1 MFKYKRRS
9 LVYDYELANECFKE
23 FRKNN
28 KGDLY
33 DTSRKD
39 SAVRLRSLFCNV
51 LKEYLSMNDRM
62 ISEFLA
68 TKGINIS
75 RSAIFHGR
83 SRTELYYNACPYF
96 RKMYD
101 AYFSDRIKIEKP
113 TLKPKVHKDALDK
126 LIDSLPFDKR
136 GDIYEMVNLRVKSW
150 SWKNNDKCQV
160 IVGSGN
166 LDGTF

>member
-33 DTSRKD
+33 DTSRRD
-39 SAVRLRSLFCNV
+39 SAVRFRSLFCNV

-113 TLKPKVHKDALDK
+113 TPKPKVHKDA
-126 LIDSLPFDKR
+126 
-136 GDIYEMVNLRVKSW
+136 
-150 SWKNNDKCQV
+150 
-160 IVGSGN
+160 
-166 LDGTF
+166 

>member
-1 MFKYKRRS
+1 MYKYKRRAS
-9 LVYDYELANECFKE
+9 TYDYELANECFKE

-33 DTSRKD
+33 DMSRKE
-39 SAVRLRSLFCNV
+39 SVVRLRTLFFNV
-51 LKEYLSMNDRM
+51 LKEYLGMNDRM
-62 ISEFLA
+62 ISDFLA
-68 TKGINIS
+68 TKGIKLG
-75 RSAIFHGR
+75 RSAIFHGI
-83 SRTELYYNACPYF
+83 SRTDLYYNDCPYF

-101 AYFSDRIKIEKP
+101 AYFSDRNKELI
-113 TLKPKVHKDALDK
+113 PKVSKDTLDK
-126 LIDSLPFDKR
+126 LIESIPSNKR
-136 GDIYEMVNLRVKSW
+136 DEIYEMVNLRVKSW

>member
-1 MFKYKRRS
+1 MFKYKKRS

-68 TKGINIS
+68 IKGIKIS
-75 RSAIFHGR
+75 RSAIFHAR

-101 AYFSDRIKIEKP
+101 AYFSDRVEIEKP
-113 TLKPKVHKDALDK
+113 TPKVHKDALDK

>member
-39 SAVRLRSLFCNV
+39 SAVRLRSLFWNV

-68 TKGINIS
+68 NKGINIS

-83 SRTELYYNACPYF
+83 SRTELYYNDCPYF

-113 TLKPKVHKDALDK
+113 TLKPKAHKEALKK
-126 LIDSLPFDKR
+126 LIES
-136 GDIYEMVNLRVKSW
+136 
-150 SWKNNDKCQV
+150 
-160 IVGSGN
+160 
-166 LDGTF
+166 